1 MKKKIWLFSWNFYKI
16 SYFRHTSNACWE
28 CFSSTLQEFWPCKS
42 MWNLVLFEKIKFLQP
57 LSKKIKKLRLYTIVE
72 SFLKGIEPST
82 IGWSPMLFPWATG
95 TCFVLFI
102 FVGYSGISNWKL
114 KSHDVHT
121 EHLQAK
127 GLFEG
132 SKLAGIFLPFSR
144 RISFI
149 FAGSSWTSFV
159 KVFWSK
165 FRHSSRT
172 QRMTAAIVSGRGDR
186 NTCWAKI
193 AKIRSMGQK
202 SSNFDGNQKGSMW
215 GITKGF

>member
-1 MKKKIWLFSWNFYKI
+1 M
-16 SYFRHTSNACWE
+16 
-28 CFSSTLQEFWPCKS
+28 
-42 MWNLVLFEKIKFLQP
+42 KFLQNFLLP
-57 LSKKIKKLRLYTIVE
+57 SYFECMLRMLFIDFTGILAMQINVKFGTFCKNKIFATIIKKIKKLRLYTIVE

-172 QRMTAAIVSGRGDR
+172 RRMTAAIVFGRGER
-186 NTCWAKI
+186 NTHLV
-193 AKIRSMGQK
+193 Q
-202 SSNFDGNQKGSMW
+202 
-215 GITKGF
+215 